1 MGKDDF
7 MRLLVTQL
15 STQDPL
21 KPMDSQD
28 FGAQLA
34 QFSSLEQMTNVNA
47 NLTRLQQIQG
57 ALSASSS
64 VNLIGRRVEA
74 EGNGIQ
80 LASGVPQSLGYSLGQ
95 DARSVS
101 IEIFDATGNRVT
113 TLAAENQTA
122 GVNSLTWNGRDAS
135 GNALPAGTYTF
146 NATAVGASGNAV
158 TTTTYT
164 SGVVSDVIFENG
176 VNKIVLNGV
185 RIPMSQVSRI
195 S

>member
-1 MGKDDF
+1 MNIPGVTALPPNNALSATPPTPRNTMGKDDF

-64 VNLIGRRVEA
+64 I
-74 EGNGIQ
+74 
-80 LASGVPQSLGYSLGQ
+80 
-95 DARSVS
+95 
-101 IEIFDATGNRVT
+101 
-113 TLAAENQTA
+113 
-122 GVNSLTWNGRDAS
+122 
-135 GNALPAGTYTF
+135 
-146 NATAVGASGNAV
+146 
-158 TTTTYT
+158 
-164 SGVVSDVIFENG
+164 
-176 VNKIVLNGV
+176 K
-185 RIPMSQVSRI
+185 SRI
-195 S
+195 SPGS